1 MPQIVHGDAVFR
13 VDPNTPRD
21 YDSDNALVNLLG
33 IVEKVRLAA
42 ERECYD
48 PNAVQHLLPHTWL
61 ELWGPSPPDT
71 DNLDPATQDN
81 KTDFHKQNVRRFHLA
96 DTQAARGWAAAGDW
110 RGPFLSLTYRGGPDS
125 ALSEAA
131 GGQLGDAIGCVVSIL
146 GRPQAT
152 LRAPYDPETD
162 RYVVEIWGRDQ
173 GGLRDALGERG
184 QAAVD
189 GGSLI
194 GRPDLVSGAAGDFAR
209 EAVDGKDLRGVS
221 TQHTLHPILP
231 LYLDVTWTAD
241 PGGGGAQD
249 GPHRLGFEMLVRGWD
264 HYLSVGYS
272 SNPHGGVGEL
282 ERMAVDGRDMRGVA
296 NGHTMHPILPL
307 YLDVTWTAQP
317 DGSGAT
323 DGPHRLGFEM
333 LIRGWDNYLS
343 VGSSG
348 NPHGGVGTLEY
359 RTLLSNYGAYQ
370 GSGELAR
377 VLEPY
382 NFDAFGNKGHKS
394 GDREAFM
401 AVDYMDLHVLEPAC
415 GIGLHR
421 HRDNQEIF
429 FMLDGEGI
437 MVIGDWA
444 DSGRRARSFEVRR
457 LMPGHFAMLKGG
469 NLHGLMNPAD
479 VPNSLFM
486 FGGYD

>member
-1 MPQIVHGDAVFR
+1 MPQLVHGDAVFR

-21 YDSDNALVNLLG
+21 YDSDNALLALLAV
-33 IVEKVRLAA
+33 VEKVRLAA

-48 PNAVQHLLPHTWL
+48 PTAIQHLLPHTFL

-81 KTDFHKQNVRRFHLA
+81 KTDFHKQNVRRFTLA
-96 DTQAARGWAAAGDW
+96 DTQAARGWAATGDW
-110 RGPFLSLTYRGGPDS
+110 RGPFLSMTYRGGPDS

-131 GGQLGDAIGCVVSIL
+131 GGSLSDAIGCIVSIA

-152 LRAPYDPETD
+152 LRAPYDAETD

-173 GGLRDALGERG
+173 GALRSDLGARG

-194 GRPDLVSGAAGDFAR
+194 GRPDLVSGGAGEFAR
-209 EAVDGKDLRGVS
+209 G
-221 TQHTLHPILP
+221 T
-231 LYLDVTWTAD
+231 
-241 PGGGGAQD
+241 
-249 GPHRLGFEMLVRGWD
+249 
-264 HYLSVGYS
+264 
-272 SNPHGGVGEL
+272 
-282 ERMAVDGRDMRGVA
+282 VDGRDMRGVSTQ
-296 NGHTMHPILPL
+296 HTMHPILPL
-307 YLDVTWTAQP
+307 YLDVTWTASA
-317 DGSGAT
+317 GGGGAT

-333 LIRGWDNYLS
+333 MIRGWDNYLA
-343 VGSSG
+343 VGSSD

-377 VLEPY
+377 ELEPY
-382 NFDAFGNKGHKS
+382 NFDAFGNKGHQS
-394 GDREAFM
+394 GDRENFM
-401 AVDYMDLHVLEPAC
+401 TVDYMDLHVLDPAC

-429 FMLDGEGI
+429 FLLDGEGI

-457 LMPGHFAMLKGG
+457 LAPGHFAMLKGG

-479 VPNSLFM
+479 VPSSLFM

>member
-1 MPQIVHGDAVFR
+1 MPALVHGDAVFR
-13 VDPNTPRD
+13 VDPSTPRD
-21 YDSDNALVNLLG
+21 YDKDNALLMLLG
-33 IVEKVRLAA
+33 VVEKVRHAA

-48 PNAVQHLLPHTWL
+48 PAALQHLLPHTFL

-81 KTDFHKQNVRRFHLA
+81 KTDFHKQNVRRFTLA

-125 ALSEAA
+125 ALSDAA
-131 GGQLGDAIGCVVSIL
+131 GGRLGDAIGCAVSIA

-173 GGLRDALGERG
+173 GALRDPLGPRG

-189 GGSLI
+189 LGSLV
-194 GRPDLVSGAAGDFAR
+194 GRPDLVTGGIGELER
-209 EAVDGKDLRGVS
+209 MAVDGKDMRGVAA
-221 TQHTLHPILP
+221 QHTMHPVLP
-231 LYLDVTWTAD
+231 LYLDVTWTAAPD
-241 PGGGGAQD
+241 GSGAKD
-249 GPHRLGFEMLVRGWD
+249 GPHRLGFEMMIRGWD
-264 HYLSVGYS
+264 NYLAVGSS
-272 SNPHGGVGEL
+272 SNPHGGVG
-282 ERMAVDGRDMRGVA
+282 A
-296 NGHTMHPILPL
+296 
-307 YLDVTWTAQP
+307 
-317 DGSGAT
+317 
-323 DGPHRLGFEM
+323 
-333 LIRGWDNYLS
+333 
-343 VGSSG
+343 
-348 NPHGGVGTLEY
+348 LEY

-377 VLEPY
+377 ELEPY
-382 NFDAFGNKGHKS
+382 NFDAFGRKGHQS
-394 GDREAFM
+394 GDRESFM

-429 FMLDGEGI
+429 FLLEGEGI

-457 LMPGHFAMLKGG
+457 LRPGHFAMLKGG

-479 VPNSLFM
+479 VPSSLFM

>member
-1 MPQIVHGDAVFR
+1 VPQIVHGDAVFR
-13 VDPNTPRD
+13 VGPGDPRD
-21 YDSDNALVNLLG
+21 YDKDNALLNLLAV
-33 IVEKVRLAA
+33 VEKVRLAA

-48 PNAVQHLLPHTWL
+48 AGSLQHLLPLTWL

-71 DNLDPATQDN
+71 DKLDPRNQDN
-81 KTDFHKQNVRRFHLA
+81 KTDFHKQNVRRFTLA

-131 GGQLGDAIGCVVSIL
+131 GGTLGDAIGCMVAID

-162 RYVVEIWGRDQ
+162 RYVLEIWGRDSN
-173 GGLRDALGERG
+173 GLRDPLGARG

-189 GGSLI
+189 GGSI
-194 GRPDLVSGAAGDFAR
+194 VGRPDLVSGSAGEF
-209 EAVDGKDLRGVS
+209 
-221 TQHTLHPILP
+221 
-231 LYLDVTWTAD
+231 
-241 PGGGGAQD
+241 
-249 GPHRLGFEMLVRGWD
+249 
-264 HYLSVGYS
+264 
-272 SNPHGGVGEL
+272 
-282 ERMAVDGRDMRGVA
+282 ERMAVDGRDMRGVS

-343 VGSSG
+343 VGFSG

-370 GSGELAR
+370 GSGELSR
-377 VLEPY
+377 VLEPW
-382 NFDAFGNKGHKS
+382 NFDAHGNKGHAS
-394 GDREAFM
+394 GDVEQFM
-401 AVDYMDLHVLEPAC
+401 TVDYMDLHVLEPAC

-437 MVIGDWA
+437 MVIGDWVQ
-444 DSGRRARSFEVRR
+444 SGRRTRSFEVRR
-457 LMPGHFAMLKGG
+457 LHPGHFAMLKGG

>member
-1 MPQIVHGDAVFR
+1 MPQLVHGDAVFR

-21 YDSDNALVNLLG
+21 YDSNNALLALLAV
-33 IVEKVRLAA
+33 VEKVRLAA

-48 PNAVQHLLPHTWL
+48 PAAIQHLLPHTFL

-71 DNLDPATQDN
+71 DNLDPTTQDN
-81 KTDFHKQNVRRFHLA
+81 KTDFHKQNVRRFTLA

-131 GGQLGDAIGCVVSIL
+131 GGSLSDAIGCTVSIA

-152 LRAPYDPETD
+152 LRAPYDAETD

-173 GGLRDALGERG
+173 GELRSDLGPRG

-194 GRPDLVSGAAGDFAR
+194 GRPDLVSGGAGDFAR
-209 EAVDGKDLRGVS
+209 EAVDGKD
-221 TQHTLHPILP
+221 
-231 LYLDVTWTAD
+231 
-241 PGGGGAQD
+241 
-249 GPHRLGFEMLVRGWD
+249 
-264 HYLSVGYS
+264 
-272 SNPHGGVGEL
+272 
-282 ERMAVDGRDMRGVA
+282 MRGVA
-296 NGHTMHPILPL
+296 TQHTMHPILPL
-307 YLDVTWTAQP
+307 YLDVTWTAAA
-317 DGSGAT
+317 DGGGAV

-333 LIRGWDNYLS
+333 MIRGWDNYLA
-343 VGSSG
+343 VGSSD

-377 VLEPY
+377 ELEPY
-382 NFDAFGNKGHKS
+382 NFDAFGNKGHQS
-394 GDREAFM
+394 GDRENFM
-401 AVDYMDLHVLEPAC
+401 TVDYMDLHVLDPAC

-429 FMLDGEGI
+429 FLLAGEGI

-457 LMPGHFAMLKGG
+457 LAPGHFAMLKGG

-479 VPNSLFM
+479 VPSSLFM

>member
-1 MPQIVHGDAVFR
+1 MPELVHGDAVFR

-21 YDSDNALVNLLG
+21 YDTDNALLKLLG
-33 IVEKVRLAA
+33 VVEKVRLAA

-48 PNAVQHLLPHTWL
+48 PGSLQHLLPHTFL

-71 DNLDPATQDN
+71 DNLDPKTQDN
-81 KTDFHKQNVRRFHLA
+81 KTDFHKQNVRRFTLA
-96 DTQAARGWAAAGDW
+96 DTQATRGWAAAGDW

-131 GGQLGDAIGCVVSIL
+131 GGQLGDAIGCVVSID

-173 GGLRDALGERG
+173 GGLRDALGARG
-184 QAAVD
+184 QGAVD
-189 GGSLI
+189 LGSLV
-194 GRPDLVSGAAGDFAR
+194 GRPDLVSGGTGELER
-209 EAVDGKDLRGVS
+209 MAVDGKDMRNVAQ
-221 TQHTLHPILP
+221 QHTMHPILP
-231 LYLDVTWTAD
+231 LYLNVTWTASPD
-241 PGGGGAQD
+241 GGGASD
-249 GPHRLGFEMLVRGWD
+249 GAHRLGFEMLVRGWD
-264 HYLSVGYS
+264 
-272 SNPHGGVGEL
+272 
-282 ERMAVDGRDMRGVA
+282 
-296 NGHTMHPILPL
+296 
-307 YLDVTWTAQP
+307 
-317 DGSGAT
+317 
-323 DGPHRLGFEM
+323 
-333 LIRGWDNYLS
+333 NYLS
-343 VGSSG
+343 VGFSS

-370 GSGELAR
+370 GSGELSR
-377 VLEPY
+377 ELEPW
-382 NFDAFGNKGHKS
+382 NFDAHGNKGHQS
-394 GDREAFM
+394 GDRENFM
-401 AVDYMDLHVLEPAC
+401 TVDYMDLHVLEPAC

-429 FMLDGEGI
+429 FMLGGEGI

-444 DSGRRARSFEVRR
+444 DSGRRTRSFEVRR
-457 LMPGHFAMLKGG
+457 LAPGHFAMLKGG

>member
-1 MPQIVHGDAVFR
+1 MPQLVHGDAVFR
-13 VDPNTPRD
+13 VDPGAPRD
-21 YDSDNALVNLLG
+21 YDTDNAMVNLLG
-33 IVEKVRLAA
+33 VVEKVRLAA

-48 PNAVQHLLPHTWL
+48 PGALQHLLPLSWL
-61 ELWGPSPPDT
+61 ELWGPSPPET

-131 GGQLGDAIGCVVSIL
+131 GATLGDAVGCVVSIR

-173 GGLRDALGERG
+173 GELRGPLGPRA

-194 GRPDLVSGAAGDFAR
+194 GRPDLVSGGAADF
-209 EAVDGKDLRGVS
+209 
-221 TQHTLHPILP
+221 
-231 LYLDVTWTAD
+231 
-241 PGGGGAQD
+241 
-249 GPHRLGFEMLVRGWD
+249 
-264 HYLSVGYS
+264 
-272 SNPHGGVGEL
+272 
-282 ERMAVDGRDMRGVA
+282 ERMAVDGRDMRGVSA
-296 NGHTMHPILPL
+296 QHTMHPILPL

-317 DGSGAT
+317 DGGGAS

-333 LIRGWDNYLS
+333 LVRGWDNYLQ
-343 VGSSG
+343 VGFSG

-370 GSGELAR
+370 ASGELAR
-377 VLEPY
+377 DLEPY
-382 NFDAFGNKGHKS
+382 NFDAFGRKGHAS
-394 GDREAFM
+394 GDREPFM
-401 AVDYMDLHVLEPAC
+401 AVDYMDLHILEPAC

-444 DSGRRARSFEVRR
+444 DSGRRTRCFEVRR
-457 LMPGHFAMLKGG
+457 LAPGHFAMLKGG

-479 VPNSLFM
+479 APASLFM

>member
-1 MPQIVHGDAVFR
+1 MPQPVHGDAVFR

-21 YDSDNALVNLLG
+21 YDKDNALVTLLE

-48 PNAVQHLLPHTWL
+48 SGSLQHLLPHTWL
-61 ELWGPSPPDT
+61 ELWGPSPPET
-71 DNLDPATQDN
+71 DNLDPTTQDN

-96 DTQAARGWAAAGDW
+96 DTQATRGWATAGDW
-110 RGPFLSLTYRGGPDS
+110 SGPFLSLTYRGGPDS
-125 ALSEAA
+125 ALSEAV
-131 GGQLGDAIGCVVSIL
+131 GGQIGDAVGCVVSIL

-173 GGLRDALGERG
+173 NGLRAALGERG

-189 GGSLI
+189 GGSLV
-194 GRPDLVSGAAGDFAR
+194 GRTDLVSGGAGDFTR
-209 EAVDGKDLRGVS
+209 EANDGKDLRGVS
-221 TQHTLHPILP
+221 TQHTMHPVLP
-231 LYLDVTWTAD
+231 LYADVTWTAD

-264 HYLSVGYS
+264 TYLSVGYS
-272 SNPHGGVGEL
+272 S
-282 ERMAVDGRDMRGVA
+282 
-296 NGHTMHPILPL
+296 
-307 YLDVTWTAQP
+307 
-317 DGSGAT
+317 
-323 DGPHRLGFEM
+323 
-333 LIRGWDNYLS
+333 
-343 VGSSG
+343 

-377 VLEPY
+377 ELEPY

-394 GDREAFM
+394 GDREPFM

-429 FMLDGEGI
+429 FMLEGEGI
-437 MVIGDWA
+437 MVVGDWA

-457 LMPGHFAMLKGG
+457 LAPGHLAMLKGG

>member
-1 MPQIVHGDAVFR
+1 
-13 VDPNTPRD
+13 
-21 YDSDNALVNLLG
+21 
-33 IVEKVRLAA
+33 
-42 ERECYD
+42 
-48 PNAVQHLLPHTWL
+48 
-61 ELWGPSPPDT
+61 
-71 DNLDPATQDN
+71 
-81 KTDFHKQNVRRFHLA
+81 
-96 DTQAARGWAAAGDW
+96 
-110 RGPFLSLTYRGGPDS
+110 
-125 ALSEAA
+125 
-131 GGQLGDAIGCVVSIL
+131 VSIP

-162 RYVVEIWGRDQ
+162 RYVIEIWGRDQ
-173 GGLRDALGERG
+173 NGLRDALGARG

-189 GGSLI
+189 GGSLV
-194 GRPDLVSGAAGDFAR
+194 GRPDLVSG
-209 EAVDGKDLRGVS
+209 
-221 TQHTLHPILP
+221 TQAEF
-231 LYLDVTWTAD
+231 D
-241 PGGGGAQD
+241 
-249 GPHRLGFEMLVRGWD
+249 
-264 HYLSVGYS
+264 
-272 SNPHGGVGEL
+272 
-282 ERMAVDGRDMRGVA
+282 RMAVDGRDMRGVS

-333 LIRGWDNYLS
+333 LIRGWDNYLA
-343 VGSSG
+343 VGFSG

-370 GSGELAR
+370 ESGELSR
-377 VLEPY
+377 VLEPW
-382 NFDAFGNKGHKS
+382 NFDAHGNKGHAS
-394 GDREAFM
+394 GDVETFM
-401 AVDYMDLHVLEPAC
+401 TVDYMDLHVLEPAC

-444 DSGRRARSFEVRR
+444 DSGRRTRSFEVRR
-457 LMPGHFAMLKGG
+457 LAPGHFAMLKGG

>member
-1 MPQIVHGDAVFR
+1 MPELVHGDAVFR
-13 VDPNTPRD
+13 VDPGTPRD
-21 YDSDNALVNLLG
+21 YDKDNALLTLLAV
-33 IVEKVRLAA
+33 VEKVRLAA

-48 PNAVQHLLPHTWL
+48 AGSLQHLLPHTFL

-71 DNLDPATQDN
+71 DNLDPKTQDN
-81 KTDFHKQNVRRFHLA
+81 KTDFHKQNVRRFTLA

-131 GGQLGDAIGCVVSIL
+131 GGQLGDAIGCVVTID
-146 GRPQAT
+146 GRPAAT
-152 LRAPYDPETD
+152 LRAPYDTETN

-173 GGLRDALGERG
+173 ASLRDPLGARG

-189 GGSLI
+189 LGSLV
-194 GRPDLVSGAAGDFAR
+194 GRPDLVSGGVGDFER
-209 EAVDGKDLRGVS
+209 MAVDGKDLRGVS
-221 TQHTLHPILP
+221 TQHT
-231 LYLDVTWTAD
+231 
-241 PGGGGAQD
+241 
-249 GPHRLGFEMLVRGWD
+249 
-264 HYLSVGYS
+264 
-272 SNPHGGVGEL
+272 
-282 ERMAVDGRDMRGVA
+282 
-296 NGHTMHPILPL
+296 MHPILPL
-307 YLDVTWTAQP
+307 YANVTWTQNA

-333 LIRGWDNYLS
+333 LVRGWDNYLS
-343 VGSSG
+343 VGFSG

-370 GSGELAR
+370 GSGELSR
-377 VLEPY
+377 ELEPW
-382 NFDAFGNKGHKS
+382 NFDAHGNKGHQS
-394 GDREAFM
+394 GDRESFM
-401 AVDYMDLHVLEPAC
+401 TVDYMDLHVLEPAC

-429 FMLDGEGI
+429 FMLSGEGI

-444 DSGRRARSFEVRR
+444 DSGRRTRSFEVRR
-457 LMPGHFAMLKGG
+457 LAPGHFAMLKGG